1 MAISTIPVGRC
12 YRQALDILRRGCTG
26 ASVLKEDL
34 ERGKGAKVGHRIR
47 GIAHGRT
54 SDSVEHPERNLQHA
68 TAWLTRS
75 AASSHLAVRLLHNAV
90 NANRLASPRMPGI
103 RNGPLVEGLSN
114 VGVLSF
120 SCTIPSDAIRH
131 SIMSVRFSSKGWP
144 NSYQTALHLSEA
156 NPGRRYFLPV
166 DERRAGCTW
175 PWSSISS
182 LGGWSAG
189 RSVTASTRN
198 WHSRR

>member
-12 YRQALDILRRGCTG
+12 YRQALDILRRRCTG
-26 ASVLKEDL
+26 ASLLKEDL

-90 NANRLASPRMPGI
+90 NANRLTSPRMPGI

-120 SCTIPSDAIRH
+120 GCITAGGFTRPSAI
-131 SIMSVRFSSKGWP
+131 
-144 NSYQTALHLSEA
+144 
-156 NPGRRYFLPV
+156 
-166 DERRAGCTW
+166 
-175 PWSSISS
+175 
-182 LGGWSAG
+182 
-189 RSVTASTRN
+189 
-198 WHSRR
+198 